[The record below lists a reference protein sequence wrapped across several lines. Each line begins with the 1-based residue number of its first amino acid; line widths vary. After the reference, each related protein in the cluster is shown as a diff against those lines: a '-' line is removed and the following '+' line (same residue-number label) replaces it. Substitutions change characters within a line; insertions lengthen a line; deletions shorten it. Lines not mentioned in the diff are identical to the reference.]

1 MDQWD
6 DVRFFLAIA
15 RESSLSGAARALQVD
30 HATVGRRLTALE
42 QRLGAKLFNRTPE
55 GFAITSAGQAMLNQ
69 AEAMETAAL
78 AVERL
83 AGGHDDRSSGLVR
96 VTTVEVLA
104 HQVVV
109 PALASLQQSHP
120 QLRVELLVSLRT
132 LDIARRQADIA
143 VRLARPT
150 DAGLVCRKLGEF
162 GVTAYASRRYL
173 ATHGRPRRGA
183 GLRGHSLINF
193 LVTPSSLGVV
203 FHGES
208 LDGARFAIHTTATAF
223 TQIKAVA
230 DGIGIAE
237 LPCCLA
243 DEHPQIERVWPNER
257 PTMRTVWLVT
267 HEDLRRAAKIKLVS
281 NAIAE
286 VFERAARVLRY
297 GRADKR
303 RRLSAR

>member
-15 RESSLSGAARALQVD
+15 RESSLSGAARALRVD
-30 HATVGRRLTALE
+30 HATVGRRLTAFE

-55 GFAITSAGQAMLNQ
+55 GFAITPAGQAMLSQ

-83 AGGHDDRSSGLVR
+83 ASGHDDRSSGLVR
-96 VTTVEVLA
+96 VTTLEMLA

-109 PALASLQQSHP
+109 PAIAKVQQTHP
-120 QLRVELLVSLRT
+120 ELRVDLLVSVHT

-150 DAGLVCRKLGEF
+150 DSNLVSRKLGEF
-162 GVTAYASRRYL
+162 GVTAYASPHYL
-173 ATHGRPRRGA
+173 ETRGRPKLGA
-183 GLRGHSLINF
+183 GLRGHSLINY
-193 LVTPSSLGVV
+193 LITSPSLGVQ

-208 LDGARFAIHTTATAF
+208 LDGARFAMHTTGSAF
-223 TQIKAVA
+223 VQMKAVA
-230 DGIGIAE
+230 NGVGIAE

-243 DEHPQIERVWPNER
+243 DDDPRLERVWPNER
-257 PTMRTVWLVT
+257 PTMRTAWLVM
-267 HEDLRRAAKIKLVS
+267 HEDLRRAAKIRLVS
-281 NAIAE
+281 NAIVEA
-286 VFERAARVLRY
+286 FERDAAVLRS
-297 GRADKR
+297 GRLR
-303 RRLSAR
+303 RRQSH